1 MADDSSGLNQILSE
15 TSFLYGGNGAF
26 VEELYAKWVSD
37 PASVAPSW
45 QAFFSTLRERADE
58 VTRSVQEPAW
68 TPKATPQARPDW
80 LSALD
85 GMWPAVEAKLA
96 KAISV
101 AQPEAS
107 PEAVRKATLDSLR
120 AVMMIRAY
128 RMRGHLAAKLDPL
141 GLEEK
146 HDTSELD
153 PATYGFGPEDYDRPI
168 FLDRNGRIQV
178 APDLSLPG
186 SAQVFVIGDLA
197 ACAQDGGV
205 LPGMA
210 PVAIQQ
216 GRQAAAAIRARLGGV
231 APAPF
236 RFHDRGMMATI
247 GRGAAIAQWGRWQLS
262 GGLAWFAWLFIHL
275 MLLVGF
281 RNRQAVF
288 MEWLFAYLTTQR
300 RARLILGGPR

>member
-1 MADDSSGLNQILSE
+1 
-15 TSFLYGGNGAF
+15 
-26 VEELYAKWVSD
+26 
-37 PASVAPSW
+37 
-45 QAFFSTLRERADE
+45 
-58 VTRSVQEPAW
+58 
-68 TPKATPQARPDW
+68 
-80 LSALD
+80 
-85 GMWPAVEAKLA
+85 
-96 KAISV
+96 
-101 AQPEAS
+101 
-107 PEAVRKATLDSLR
+107 
-120 AVMMIRAY
+120 
-128 RMRGHLAAKLDPL
+128 
-141 GLEEK
+141 
-146 HDTSELD
+146 
-153 PATYGFGPEDYDRPI
+153 
-168 FLDRNGRIQV
+168 
-178 APDLSLPG
+178 
-186 SAQVFVIGDLA
+186 VFVIGDLA